1 MSQSTIDV
9 VRIESIDVGP
19 HTGVQLNLLF
29 QNGSQVKVKIPYEV
43 YLKEL
48 ASELPS
54 EVTAEVVPY

>member
-1 MSQSTIDV
+1 MEQSIV
-9 VRIESIDVGP
+9 QIESIDVGL

-29 QNGSQVKVKIPYEV
+29 KNGSQVRVKIPYEV

-48 ASELPS
+48 ASEMPS